1 MTVKISVVIP
11 VYNRP
16 SLLLRALQSVG
27 KQTLQPFEV
36 LVVDDGSCP
45 KIVYSGAEM
54 CSDLK
59 LIRNEENLGVA
70 AARNRGINSAKAE
83 WIAFLDSDDEWASSK
98 LAKQAELIKSEPNTH
113 AVHTDEKWIRNGSE
127 AIHPKYLDKSSHL
140 LWERSLN
147 HCLIC
152 PSSVLLHRS
161 IFDTIGYFDESLTVC
176 EDYDFWLRLLL
187 TEKIRLIDEKL
198 VIKHGGHADQLS
210 TTTWGMDRF
219 RIMALQKI
227 LNNPRLGNDH
237 EARVLEVLHK
247 KCHILAQG
255 AEKRGKFEENQKYKN
270 LKDLYYAQLEQLTAL
285 SS

>member
-36 LVVDDGSCP
+36 LVVDDGSFP
-45 KIVYSGAEM
+45 EIVYSGAEM

-161 IFDTIGYFDESLTVC
+161 IFDTIGYFDESLIVC

-187 TEKIRLIDEKL
+187 TEKIGLIDEKL
-198 VIKHGGHADQLS
+198 VNKHGGHNDQLS

-219 RIMALQKI
+219 RIKSLQKI
-227 LNNPRLGNDH
+227 LENKHLSYQRCLLT
-237 EARVLEVLHK
+237 LEVIIN
-247 KCHILAQG
+247 KCRILAQG
-255 AEKRGKFEENQKYKN
+255 AKKRGNLDRSQIYNDMFLKYVTT
-270 LKDLYYAQLEQLTAL
+270 LEDKSMLN
-285 SS
+285 